1 MQWALINIIGS
12 PDEEPAGCLYLRIC
26 NACHGEVAVLQGK
39 TVTDGSPETSVL
51 DDIASI
57 HKTLTRLQAKISDL
71 LPKYETLV
79 DAVEA
84 KTDLKGLVPVQ
95 ESATQTMARYHLE
108 LSDLFTQFAV
118 DMQSI
123 KRLKPQ
129 TNTQIKL
136 AKNLTSSMFNFYGD
150 NFPVFRECKRRTVEI
165 LPQEILE
172 KVQQIVDQN
181 AINNCY
187 IYIKQ
192 LGLEALLL
200 ADIHKFDNQIAT
212 FLADCESV
220 CLQDLKSQI
229 ETCRE
234 DWDQHEKSLNK
245 LLHEN
250 LMKHRLVIPSKRMT
264 KQKGAVYVQSFLLDR
279 CGLVVIKTLLQLS
292 AKTTE
297 KKFSASKQALHN
309 LSKQLPY
316 SQ

>member
-26 NACHGEVAVLQGK
+26 NACHENAAVLQGK
-39 TVTDGSPETSVL
+39 PFIDGSPETSVL
-51 DDIASI
+51 DDIAKI
-57 HKTLTRLQAKISDL
+57 HQTLTTLQAKISDL
-71 LPKYETLV
+71 LPKYEILV

-129 TNTQIKL
+129 TNTQLKL
-136 AKNLTSSMFNFYGD
+136 AKNLSSRMFNFYGD
-150 NFPVFRECKRRTVEI
+150 NFPVFRYCKRRTVEI

-181 AINNCY
+181 AINNSY

-200 ADIHKFDNQIAT
+200 ADQHKFDNQIAT
-212 FLADCESV
+212 FLAECESV
-220 CLQDLKSQI
+220 CLQDLKSQL
-229 ETCRE
+229 ETCQE
-234 DWDQHEKSLNK
+234 NWDQHEKAINK
-245 LLHEN
+245 ILHEN
-250 LMKHRLVIPSKRMT
+250 LTKHRLVVPSRRKT
-264 KQKGAVYVQSFLLDR
+264 KEHGAVYVQTFLFER

-297 KKFSASKQALHN
+297 KKFSASKQALQN
-309 LSKQLPY
+309 LRKQLPY
-316 SQ
+316 S